1 MSDDVNRMGP
11 VRQMFTP
18 FKNRKFFLMFL
29 TTVSASLGDM
39 LMDVSSGW
47 LVLDLTDSPLSLG
60 LFFAVRSS
68 PNLLFGMVG
77 GAMADKTDRR
87 RLLIAC
93 YGLYA
98 LGGILFGSLI
108 MTGTIQLWHVL
119 ALIFTRGVIR
129 TFEGPARQSFIV
141 DIVGRGN
148 AMSGISLNAVGMRG
162 IGIFGG
168 AIAGLI
174 IEMFGMEWP
183 FFVLSAV
190 FMVAIGFIGFI
201 KEVETKRVAQQHS
214 IWRNIVE
221 GVQIVRRNRIVLA
234 LMVMAATCEMFG
246 FSFAVLVPVFA
257 RDVLKVGAVGMG
269 MINAFRSG
277 GGLLAGL
284 ALASLGDFKHKGK
297 LILVMFFMFGVGL
310 VLYANSPVYIMSL
323 FFIGLVGVSAAG
335 HDAMS
340 QILLQLNVEEDQR
353 GRAMGIWQLSIGF
366 GVIGS
371 MTLGTLAESYGA
383 PFAQSVFG
391 AIMVLIVALLYVTV
405 PQLKEL

>member
-87 RLLIAC
+87 GLLIAC

-108 MTGTIQLWHVL
+108 MTGTIQLWHAL

-141 DIVGRGN
+141 DIVGREN

-234 LMVMAATCEMFG
+234 LMVMAAT
-246 FSFAVLVPVFA
+246 
-257 RDVLKVGAVGMG
+257 
-269 MINAFRSG
+269 
-277 GGLLAGL
+277 
-284 ALASLGDFKHKGK
+284 
-297 LILVMFFMFGVGL
+297 
-310 VLYANSPVYIMSL
+310 
-323 FFIGLVGVSAAG
+323 
-335 HDAMS
+335 
-340 QILLQLNVEEDQR
+340 
-353 GRAMGIWQLSIGF
+353 
-366 GVIGS
+366 
-371 MTLGTLAESYGA
+371 
-383 PFAQSVFG
+383 
-391 AIMVLIVALLYVTV
+391 
-405 PQLKEL
+405 

>member
-1 MSDDVNRMGP
+1 MGERTGP
-11 VRQMFTP
+11 LGHILTP
-18 FKNRKFFLMFL
+18 FQNRSFSLMFL
-29 TTVSASLGDM
+29 TTVSASFADI
-39 LMDVSSGW
+39 LMDVSAGW

-77 GAMADKTDRR
+77 GAMADKVDRR
-87 RLLIAC
+87 RLLMAC
-93 YGLYA
+93 YGLYSVMG
-98 LGGILFGSLI
+98 LLI
-108 MTGTIQLWHVL
+108 GYLVMTGAVQLWHAL
-119 ALIFTRGVIR
+119 ALIFIRGIVR

-148 AMSGISLNAVGMRG
+148 AMNGISLSAVGTRG
-162 IGIFGG
+162 VGIFAG
-168 AIAGLI
+168 ATAGILI
-174 IEMFGMEWP
+174 ELLGNEWP
-183 FFVLSAV
+183 FFVLSVV
-190 FMVAIGFIGFI
+190 FIASIGLIGFI
-201 KEVETKRVAQQHS
+201 KGVEVKRVAQSQS
-214 IWRNIVE
+214 IWKNMVE
-221 GVQIVRRNRIVLA
+221 GVQIVRQNRIVLA

-257 RDVLKVGAVGMG
+257 RDVLDVGAVGMG

-277 GGLLAGL
+277 GGLIAGL
-284 ALASLGDFKHKGK
+284 TLASLGDFKHKGK
-297 LILVMFFMFGVGL
+297 LLLAMYLGFGVGL
-310 VLYANSPVYIMSL
+310 ILFANAPVYALAL
-323 FFIGLVGVSAAG
+323 FFIGVVGISAAG

-371 MTLGTLAESYGA
+371 MTLGTLAEAYGA

-391 AIMVLIVALLYVTV
+391 GIMVAVVALLYVTV
-405 PQLKEL
+405 PKLREL

>member
-1 MSDDVNRMGP
+1 MNDKVNWTSP
-11 VRQMFTP
+11 VRQMFSP
-18 FKNRKFFLMFL
+18 FRDLNFSLLFM
-29 TTVSASLGDM
+29 TTVLSSLGDM
-39 LMDVSSGW
+39 LMDVASGW
-47 LVLDLTDSPLSLG
+47 LVLDLTNSPLSLG

-87 RLLIAC
+87 SLLVTC
-93 YGLYA
+93 YSLYA
-98 LGGILFGSLI
+98 ICGFLFGFLI
-108 MTGTIQLWHVL
+108 MSSTIQLWHAL
-119 ALIFTRGVIR
+119 ALIFIRGIIR

-168 AIAGLI
+168 AVAGLI
-174 IEMFGMEWP
+174 IELFGKEWP

-190 FMVAIGFIGFI
+190 FMGAIGFIGFI
-201 KEVETKRVAQQHS
+201 RGVETKRVAQQHS

-221 GVQIVRRNRIVLA
+221 GVQIVRQNKIVFA
-234 LMVMAATCEMFG
+234 LMVMAGTCEMFG

-297 LILVMFFMFGVGL
+297 LILGMFFMFGVGL
-310 VLYANSPVYIMSL
+310 ILYANSLVYIMSL
-323 FFIGLVGVSAAG
+323 FFMGIVGVSAAG

-371 MTLGTLAESYGA
+371 MTLGTLAEAYGA
-383 PFAQSVFG
+383 RFAQSIFG
-391 AIMVLIVALLYVTV
+391 VIMMLIVTLLYVMV
-405 PQLKEL
+405 PRLKEL